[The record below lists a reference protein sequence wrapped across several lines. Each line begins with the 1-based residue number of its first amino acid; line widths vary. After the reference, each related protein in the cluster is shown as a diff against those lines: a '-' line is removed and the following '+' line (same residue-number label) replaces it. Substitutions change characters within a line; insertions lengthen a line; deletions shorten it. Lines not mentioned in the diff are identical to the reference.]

1 MKGEGVQAAQSFRV
15 QAASSATARASN
27 SVRNDS
33 EAASCPAVG
42 SPAAGATLKIM
53 PHSAFCQAFGLAI
66 VSLKSH
72 FQVELLLASRAFCH
86 HDASA
91 AGLSWLPQATVTGV
105 QKLLAGGGLEIG
117 GP

>member
-72 FQVELLLASRAFCH
+72 FELLLASMAFCH

-91 AGLSWLPQATVTGV
+91 AGLSWLAQATVTGV